1 MKTYSTTLVL
11 ALIVILQT
19 GCQSTGTP
27 AGVHPKAIP
36 VGGGVDFEFEAPT
49 DGVVFIVDSQKNQLV
64 TSRSIRSGELYRL
77 GDNALELVRLIGLRE
92 HGPSFTLRTDFGDG
106 ERQSFPEV
114 PGMKTPTFA
123 LYFATFEQM
132 EFTTDRLQ
140 PRADPTPAPSTE
152 PSVDELEKI
161 LVQ

>member
-1 MKTYSTTLVL
+1 MKTCSTTLVL
-11 ALIVILQT
+11 ALIVVSLT
-19 GCQSTGTP
+19 GCQTKGTP

-36 VGGGVDFEFEAPT
+36 VGGGVDFEFEAPA

-77 GDNALELVRLIGLRE
+77 GDNALEMVRLIGLRE

-106 ERQSFPEV
+106 EKQSFPEV

-123 LYFATFEQM
+123 IYFATLEQM

-140 PRADPTPAPSTE
+140 PRADPTPEPSTE

-161 LVQ
+161 LIQ

>member
-1 MKTYSTTLVL
+1 MKTYSTVLFL
-11 ALIVILQT
+11 ALSLAFLP
-19 GCQSTGTP
+19 GCKNSATP

-36 VGGGVDFEFEAPT
+36 VGGGVDFEFEAPA

-64 TSRSIRSGELYRL
+64 TSRSVRAGEVYRL
-77 GDNALELVRLIGLRE
+77 GDNSLELVRLIGLRE
-92 HGPSFTLRTDFGDG
+92 HGPAFTLKTDYGDG
-106 ERQSFPEV
+106 DKEGFPEV

-123 LYFATFEQM
+123 VFFATLEQM

-140 PRADPTPAPSTE
+140 PRAQPGPEPDAE
-152 PSVDELEKI
+152 PSVDDLEKI